1 MSRALKYDIPGPDWR
16 VGFEE
21 VREKGWPATFG
32 RERGRLP
39 LVVEIGFGRGEFL
52 RQLAE
57 SSPET
62 CFLGIEYSFKRVL
75 KMARRLAR
83 TPLVNVRLLEAPAER
98 VVAELVPRDSVAAF
112 WINFPDPWPKKR
124 HHRRR
129 LVTPASVHELATR
142 LVQGGELQLATDHVE
157 YAEQID
163 ACLAGEPLLE
173 NRFAPD
179 RFRREVPGR
188 LPTAYELEW
197 RAEGRPCHFFAYVR
211 RGTPAGSPFFEPR
224 TGAPIALPRV
234 LTPEEL
240 RRVEAARDA
249 A

>member
-21 VREKGWPATFG
+21 VREKGWPAIFE
-32 RERGRLP
+32 REARDFA
-39 LVVEIGFGRGEFL
+39 LVIEIGFGRGEFL
-52 RQLAE
+52 CQLAE
-57 SSPET
+57 RSPET

-75 KMARRLAR
+75 KMARRVAR
-83 TPLVNVRLLEAPAER
+83 TPLLNVRLIQAPAER
-98 VVAELVPRDSVAAF
+98 VVAELVPRDLVAAF

-129 LVTPASVHELATR
+129 LVTPASAHELATR
-142 LVQGGELQLATDHVE
+142 LVPGGELQLATDHVE
-157 YAEQID
+157 YAAEID

-197 RAEGRPCHFFAYVR
+197 RAEGRPCHFFAYAR
-211 RGTPAGSPFFEPR
+211 RGAPAPSKRPPPR
-224 TGAPIALPRV
+224 PQSAG
-234 LTPEEL
+234 PEE
-240 RRVEAARDA
+240 RKVPTSRPQGE
-249 A
+249 